1 MLSCIWH
8 PLSTNPRSGTN
19 RLPGP
24 DWFAAKSV
32 RIGGKREAASR
43 EHVIT
48 GPSHVPK
55 VNYSYI
61 CKIRAPRHCPPK
73 YTRNLPC
80 STCTYISPMKKRA
93 QPSNK
98 PSDAGWA
105 HLGQI
110 DRVTIRITPNFRPML
125 KQPPFWDVNPRGG
138 SRRLFAALENGGP
151 VLPSPP
157 RRPPPLFG
165 LFPCS
170 AFFPPTASGRANFC

>member
-1 MLSCIWH
+1 M
-8 PLSTNPRSGTN
+8 
-19 RLPGP
+19 
-24 DWFAAKSV
+24 
-32 RIGGKREAASR
+32 EA
-43 EHVIT
+43 ETLTI
-48 GPSHVPK
+48 
-55 VNYSYI
+55 
-61 CKIRAPRHCPPK
+61 HCPPK

-170 AFFPPTASGRANFC
+170 AFFPPTDTSHEKNSGQTKQFRPPPFSLNF